1 MKARGFTL
9 VELAVAGAIF
19 ALLLGLV
26 AKAILGD
33 RGLARSAVA
42 PVAAELRAQSAME
55 RIAAELRMASPWG
68 EDQDHDGVLDTDEDT
83 NGNGRLDADWDLPD
97 GEMRQKTLSFNRR
110 IDERD
115 VYGNVLS
122 SGIYSRRVTYRHEG
136 DSLVREW
143 DLTDEKGLKRTRRAV
158 VARPV
163 RGVYF
168 SRRGNVVRVEL
179 EIEQSTPAAPEGT
192 KVVAT
197 HVHLRN

>member
-1 MKARGFTL
+1 VRDRGFTL

-42 PVAAELRAQSAME
+42 PVAAELRAQSAIE

-68 EDQDHDGVLDTDEDT
+68 EDQDHDQVLDADEDT

-97 GEMRQKTLSFNRR
+97 GEMRQQSLSFNRR

-122 SGIYSRRVTYRHEG
+122 SGIYSRRVTYRLEG

-168 SRRGNVVRVEL
+168 SRKGNVVRVEL
-179 EIEQSTPAAPEGT
+179 EIEQSTPADPDGS